1 MSLMISFLLGVPTAI
16 TFDMVDCGE
25 GHRGVVY
32 ETLHSITLGEMPQ
45 THPEEM
51 DASLGWMK

>member
-1 MSLMISFLLGVPTAI
+1 MISFLLGVPTAI

-32 ETLHSITLGEMPQ
+32 ETLHSITLGEMLQ
-45 THPEEM
+45 MHPEEM